1 MSLETE
7 TVLFAF
13 LGTLAISS
21 TNVLFTIVLKRMGSF
36 ALAQINNIGNVLVL
50 GGVGL
55 YFLDWELL
63 RWEAFFWFGLLGI
76 VNYSINRWVFYTGM
90 STVGPSRHVTIVS
103 LTPIPSLFI
112 AIFLL
117 GEDPN
122 LEIFLGTL
130 FVICGVILVSYDP
143 NSSGWIRAGVG
154 WSFMSVLFLTA
165 SAYMRNRGMNYM
177 AEPFLLT
184 TWSALVALPTGEI
197 LRRFLP
203 KKFFSMGDAKKMIP
217 LILIGI
223 TMNSFAQVLINQSMR
238 GKISIAVPIGSS
250 APVFVLILSAI
261 FLRKTENLNLRVVIG
276 ILITVIGVIGIGIS
290 RHG

>member
-1 MSLETE
+1 M
-7 TVLFAF
+7 
-13 LGTLAISS
+13 
-21 TNVLFTIVLKRMGSF
+21 
-36 ALAQINNIGNVLVL
+36 
-50 GGVGL
+50 
-55 YFLDWELL
+55 
-63 RWEAFFWFGLLGI
+63 
-76 VNYSINRWVFYTGM
+76 
-90 STVGPSRHVTIVS
+90 
-103 LTPIPSLFI
+103 
-112 AIFLL
+112 
-117 GEDPN
+117 
-122 LEIFLGTL
+122 
-130 FVICGVILVSYDP
+130 VSYDP

>member
-21 TNVLFTIVLKRMGSF
+21 TNVLFTLVLKRMGSF
-36 ALAQINNIGNVLVL
+36 ALAQINNIGNVLIL

-63 RWEAFFWFGLLGI
+63 RWEAFFWCGLLGI
-76 VNYSINRWVFYTGM
+76 VYYSINRWVFYTGM

-165 SAYMRNRGMNYM
+165 SAYMRNRGINYM

-250 APVFVLILSAI
+250 APVFVLFLSAI

>member
-1 MSLETE
+1 
-7 TVLFAF
+7 
-13 LGTLAISS
+13 
-21 TNVLFTIVLKRMGSF
+21 MGSF
-36 ALAQINNIGNVLVL
+36 ALAQINNIGNVLIL

>member
-1 MSLETE
+1 MKRIFLSIETE

-13 LGTLAISS
+13 FGTLAISA
-21 TNVLFTIVLKRMGSF
+21 TNVLFTIVLRRMGAF
-36 ALAQINNIGNVLVL
+36 ALAQINNLGNVLIL

-76 VNYSINRWVFYTGM
+76 INYSINRWVFYTGM

-103 LTPIPSLFI
+103 LTPIPSMFI
-112 AIFLL
+112 AVFLL
-117 GEDPN
+117 GENLN
-122 LEIFLGTL
+122 LEIFLGTF
-130 FVICGVILVSYDP
+130 FVICGVIMVSYEP
-143 NSSGWIRAGVG
+143 SSSGWIRAGLG

-184 TWSALVALPTGEI
+184 TWSALVAIPTGEI
-197 LRRFLP
+197 LRKFLP
-203 KKFFSMGDAKKMIP
+203 KKFFCLGDAKKMIP
-217 LILIGI
+217 LLLIGV

-238 GKISIAVPIGSS
+238 GKISLAVPIGSS

-261 FLRKTENLNLRVVIG
+261 FLR
-276 ILITVIGVIGIGIS
+276 
-290 RHG
+290 

>member
-1 MSLETE
+1 MSIETE

-13 LGTLAISS
+13 FGTLAISS
-21 TNVLFTIVLKRMGSF
+21 SNVLFSIVLRRMGAF

-76 VNYSINRWVFYTGM
+76 INYSINRWVFYTGM

-103 LTPIPSLFI
+103 LTPIPSMFI
-112 AIFLL
+112 AILLL
-117 GEDPN
+117 GEEPN
-122 LEIFLGTL
+122 LAIFLGTF
-130 FVICGVILVSYDP
+130 FVICGVIIVSYEP
-143 NSSGWIRAGVG
+143 SSSGWIRAGIG

-184 TWSALVALPTGEI
+184 TWSALVAIPTGEI
-197 LRRFLP
+197 LRKFLP
-203 KKFFSMGDAKKMIP
+203 KKFFCMGEAKKMIP
-217 LILIGI
+217 LLLFGI
-223 TMNSFAQVLINQSMR
+223 AMNSFSQVLINQSMR
-238 GKISIAVPIGSS
+238 GKISLAVPIGSS

-261 FLRKTENLNLRVVIG
+261 FLRKTENLNFRVVIG
-276 ILITVIGVIGIGIS
+276 ILITVLGVIGIGIS